1 MQGLISTVLS
11 PRSKH
16 AEYLQG
22 KDLSLMQAM
31 HFPTRINSLAWS
43 PDSRQIAAA
52 CADGS
57 VYVRDIHVP
66 EVGHPMSLWG
76 HAGEALSVTW
86 SPDGKRIASGGTDH
100 RVQIWNAETG
110 ASLLTPLTFDDEV
123 SKVQWAPHGRRFL
136 VVAGKRVWVMQ
147 EQVKRQT
154 ARSIS
159 SHARAIRGEPTARLS
174 QAILDH
180 SSLVVDAEWS
190 PDGEYIATASSH
202 LTIQVWDAVEQER
215 VLSLNEAMGVV
226 RLKWAPDG
234 LRVAV
239 GTNQGKISIYQPAG
253 GQLMQQYCVSN
264 SPVRDL
270 SWITSPCPLSSIAVI
285 TGQQMKEVEQQ
296 TDAVSPQEPKT
307 DRVLAFSSDGKF
319 LAARSQNRVVHIYSC
334 SQMET
339 RVS

>member
-1 MQGLISTVLS
+1 
-11 PRSKH
+11 
-16 AEYLQG
+16 
-22 KDLSLMQAM
+22 
-31 HFPTRINSLAWS
+31 
-43 PDSRQIAAA
+43 
-52 CADGS
+52 
-57 VYVRDIHVP
+57 
-66 EVGHPMSLWG
+66 
-76 HAGEALSVTW
+76 
-86 SPDGKRIASGGTDH
+86 
-100 RVQIWNAETG
+100 
-110 ASLLTPLTFDDEV
+110 
-123 SKVQWAPHGRRFL
+123 
-136 VVAGKRVWVMQ
+136 MQ

-154 ARSIS
+154 VPPAK
-159 SHARAIRGEPTARLS
+159 AIRGEPTARLS

-190 PDGEYIATASSH
+190 PNGEYIATASSH
-202 LTIQVWDAVEQER
+202 LTIQVWDAVEEEWM
-215 VLSLNEAMGVV
+215 LSLNEAMGVV

-239 GTNQGKISIYQPAG
+239 GTNQGKIYIYRPAG
-253 GQLMQQYCVSN
+253 GQLMQQYYVSN

-285 TGQQMKEVEQQ
+285 AGQQMTVVEQQ

-334 SQMET
+334 SQMEA